1 MIANRFRAGRGGG
14 TLRAGRGGGTL
25 RAGLGAGT
33 VRAGLGGVTLMA
45 AAALAAGCGSTS
57 GSGTSASSAAPS
69 SQGGSASAGAGAGS
83 GSPAASSPA
92 APVAP
97 ASKTPATS
105 LAACATAN
113 LSVSL
118 VSNMGGGAAG
128 STYVPIQF
136 TNTSGTACSMFGFPG
151 VSFVTGQNG
160 SQIGAPAQRSGS
172 SAKVTVTLAAH
183 ATAHA
188 WLQIADAGN
197 YPASSC
203 HVTNAN
209 WLKIYPPGNTAAA
222 YVNHSFQT
230 CSSAKVVTMTID
242 PVRTG
247 AAVQGQLP

>member
-1 MIANRFRAGRGGG
+1 MITNRF
-14 TLRAGRGGGTL
+14 
-25 RAGLGAGT
+25 
-33 VRAGLGGVTLMA
+33 RAGLGGVTLLA
-45 AAALAAGCGSTS
+45 AAGLMAGCASS
-57 GSGTSASSAAPS
+57 GSGSSASSSAPSTSASGSAAASSAAP
-69 SQGGSASAGAGAGS
+69 
-83 GSPAASSPA
+83 ASSPA
-92 APVAP
+92 STAPT
-97 ASKTPATS
+97 SKSSTATG

-136 TNTSGTACSMFGFPG
+136 TNTAGTACSMYGFPG
-151 VSFVTGQNG
+151 VSFVTGQGG
-160 SQIGAPAQRSGS
+160 SQIGAPAQRSP

-188 WLQIADAGN
+188 WLQIAEAGN

-203 HVTNAN
+203 HMTNAN
-209 WLKIYPPGNTAAA
+209 WLKIYPPGNTGAA
-222 YVNHSFQT
+222 YVSHSFQT

-247 AAVQGQLP
+247 AAVQGQVP

>member
-25 RAGLGAGT
+25 RAG
-33 VRAGLGGVTLMA
+33 RGGVTLMA

-69 SQGGSASAGAGAGS
+69 SQAGSTSASAGAGS

-97 ASKTPATS
+97 ASKTPATG
-105 LAACATAN
+105 LATCATAN

-136 TNTSGTACSMFGFPG
+136 INTSGTACSMFGFPG

-160 SQIGAPAQRSGS
+160 SQIGAPAQRSGN

-203 HVTNAN
+203 HMTNAN

-222 YVNHSFQT
+222 YVSHSFQT

>member
-1 MIANRFRAGRGGG
+1 MITNRF
-14 TLRAGRGGGTL
+14 
-25 RAGLGAGT
+25 
-33 VRAGLGGVTLMA
+33 RAGLGGVTLVA
-45 AAALAAGCGSTS
+45 AAALVAGCASS
-57 GSGTSASSAAPS
+57 GSGTSASSSAPS
-69 SQGGSASAGAGAGS
+69 SSASGGGSGSASS
-83 GSPAASSPA
+83 AAPDSSPA
-92 APVAP
+92 TAPT
-97 ASKTPATS
+97 SKSSTATG

-136 TNTSGTACSMFGFPG
+136 TNTAGTACAMYGFPG
-151 VSFVTGQNG
+151 VSFVTGQGG
-160 SQIGAPAQRSGS
+160 SQIGAPAQRSS

-188 WLQIADAGN
+188 WLQIAEAGN

-203 HVTNAN
+203 HVATAN
-209 WLKIYPPGNTAAA
+209 WLKIYPPGNTGAA
-222 YVNHSFQT
+222 YVSHSFQT

-247 AAVQGQLP
+247 AAVQGQVP

>member
-1 MIANRFRAGRGGG
+1 MITNRF
-14 TLRAGRGGGTL
+14 
-25 RAGLGAGT
+25 
-33 VRAGLGGVTLMA
+33 RAGLGGVTLVA
-45 AAALAAGCGSTS
+45 AAALVAGCASS
-57 GSGTSASSAAPS
+57 GSGTSASSSAPS
-69 SQGGSASAGAGAGS
+69 SSASGGGSGSASSAA
-83 GSPAASSPA
+83 PASSPA
-92 APVAP
+92 TAPT
-97 ASKTPATS
+97 SKSSTATG

-136 TNTSGTACSMFGFPG
+136 TNTAGTACAMYGFPG
-151 VSFVTGQNG
+151 VSFVTGQGG
-160 SQIGAPAQRSGS
+160 SQIGAPAQRSA

-188 WLQIADAGN
+188 WLQIAEAGN

-203 HVTNAN
+203 HVANAN
-209 WLKIYPPGNTAAA
+209 WLKIYPPGNTGAA
-222 YVNHSFQT
+222 YVSHSFQT

-247 AAVQGQLP
+247 AAVQGQVP

>member
-1 MIANRFRAGRGGG
+1 MITNRF
-14 TLRAGRGGGTL
+14 
-25 RAGLGAGT
+25 
-33 VRAGLGGVTLMA
+33 RAGLGGVTLVA
-45 AAALAAGCGSTS
+45 AAALVTGCASS
-57 GSGTSASSAAPS
+57 GSGTSASGSAAPS
-69 SQGGSASAGAGAGS
+69 TSASGSASSA
-83 GSPAASSPA
+83 
-92 APVAP
+92 AP
-97 ASKTPATS
+97 ASTPASAPTS
-105 LAACATAN
+105 KSSTATGLAACATAN

-136 TNTSGTACSMFGFPG
+136 TNTAGTACAMYGFPG
-151 VSFVTGQNG
+151 VSFVTGQGG
-160 SQIGAPAQRSGS
+160 SQIGAPAQRSP

-188 WLQIADAGN
+188 WLQIAEAGN
-197 YPASSC
+197 YPASTC
-203 HVTNAN
+203 HVANAN

-222 YVNHSFQT
+222 YVSHAFQT

>member
-1 MIANRFRAGRGGG
+1 MITNRF
-14 TLRAGRGGGTL
+14 
-25 RAGLGAGT
+25 
-33 VRAGLGGVTLMA
+33 RAGLGGVTLVA
-45 AAALAAGCGSTS
+45 AAALVAGCASS
-57 GSGTSASSAAPS
+57 GSGGTSASGSSAPSTSASGSASSAAPAS
-69 SQGGSASAGAGAGS
+69 TPASAPTS
-83 GSPAASSPA
+83 KSS
-92 APVAP
+92 
-97 ASKTPATS
+97 TATG

-136 TNTSGTACSMFGFPG
+136 TNTAGTACAMYGFPG
-151 VSFVTGQNG
+151 VSFVTGQGG
-160 SQIGAPAQRSGS
+160 SQIGAPAQRSP

-188 WLQIADAGN
+188 WLQIAEAGN

-209 WLKIYPPGNTAAA
+209 WLKIYPPGNTGAA
-222 YVNHSFQT
+222 YVSHSFQT

-247 AAVQGQLP
+247 AAVQGQVP